1 LPYNQSY
8 SLVYKRGFEIDVL
21 GGWNIISFPVTLY
34 GNRNTVNQHTFF
46 PKKTEKSTTRNQ
58 KNIYTSYDLHLNQ
71 RLL

>member
-34 GNRNTVNQHTFF
+34 GNRNTVMIDAIMIEIKQRYIKTKGILHKQEGC
-46 PKKTEKSTTRNQ
+46 KK
-58 KNIYTSYDLHLNQ
+58 
-71 RLL
+71 